1 MTHTAA
7 DCDVLVVGA
16 GPVGLTAAHEL
27 ARHGLTVRLID
38 AADGPAATS
47 RALGVHARTLET
59 YDQMGV
65 LEPMLERSRRVG
77 HLTLHQNGSR
87 LISFDSDYSRLPTCH
102 PYSVM
107 IDQTW
112 TERVL
117 REAAASRGVAVEWGT
132 RLADFA
138 DDGEGVTAQL
148 TRADGGTES
157 FRSCWLLGADGG
169 HSTVRGVLGLGLRGE
184 QTETW
189 LVADAVVHCD
199 VPTDAIHW
207 MRTREGAVMMVPFA
221 EDGRWRL
228 VDTRDTDVGPGAQ
241 GRADLAARF
250 ARKIEAGYGSAVTVE
265 PPTWVSTFT
274 IQQRMVPA
282 MSRGRCFVAG
292 DAAHVHSPASG
303 QGLNTGIQEACN
315 LAWKLADVRHG
326 RADARLL
333 ESYGAERV
341 PIGEE
346 LLRTTRRTTSLI
358 QAGGP
363 LASAGLRAL
372 FTWVRTVKP
381 AKARIQRKIMGG
393 TSALGL
399 SYASGPLAGASDT
412 RLAVAVGERVARVT
426 ADGLKAGAGWRALL
440 AELREPGWTL
450 LVFAG
455 PEGSAPA
462 RLARE
467 HEGVVRV
474 RTVVAGDGDGL
485 PGPLPDPDGRLAR
498 GLGAHPGSW
507 LLIRPDGYLAAS
519 GRLGSG
525 SAGPAAAAESLGL
538 RLRPREPVPA
548 QLFEPLTP

>member
-1 MTHTAA
+1 MTHPAA

-27 ARHGLTVRLID
+27 ARHGMTVRLID
-38 AADGPAATS
+38 AAEGPAPTS

-65 LEPMLERSRRVG
+65 LDAMLERARRVR

-87 LISFDSDYSRLPTCH
+87 LIRFESDYSRLPTCH
-102 PYSVM
+102 PYSLM

-117 REAAASRGVAVEWGT
+117 REAAAGRGVGVEWGT
-132 RLADFA
+132 RLVDFA

-148 TRADGGTES
+148 THANGGTET
-157 FRSCWLLGADGG
+157 FRACWLLGADGG
-169 HSTVRGVLGLGLRGE
+169 HSTVRGRLGLRLHGE

-189 LVADAVVHCD
+189 LVADAVVRCD
-199 VPTDAIHW
+199 VPTDSIHW
-207 MRTREGAVMMVPFA
+207 MRTREGAVMMVPFS

-228 VDTRDTDVGPGAQ
+228 VDTRDTDVQPGEQ
-241 GRADLAARF
+241 GRAALAARF
-250 ARKIEAGYGSAVTVE
+250 ARKIEAGYGAPVTVE
-265 PPTWVSTFT
+265 TPTWVSVFT

-315 LAWKLADVRHG
+315 LAWKLADVQHG
-326 RADARLL
+326 RATARLL
-333 ESYGAERV
+333 ESYDAERV
-341 PIGEE
+341 PVGAA
-346 LLRTTRRTTSLI
+346 LLRSTRLTTKLV
-358 QAGGP
+358 QARGP
-363 LASAGLRAL
+363 VTAVGLRAL
-372 FTWVRTVKP
+372 FTWVRTVRPLKS
-381 AKARIQRKIMGG
+381 RIQRKIMGG

-399 SYASGPLAGASDT
+399 SYAAGPLAAASDPL
-412 RLAVAVGERVARVT
+412 LAVAVGERVARVT
-426 ADGLKAGAGWRALL
+426 ADERAAAAGWRSLL

-455 PEGSAPA
+455 PGDGSVLR

-474 RTVVAGDGDGL
+474 RTVVAAAPGEDGDL
-485 PGPLPDPDGRLAR
+485 PGALADPDGLLAR
-498 GLGAHPGSW
+498 GLGARPGAW

-519 GRLGSG
+519 GRLE
-525 SAGPAAAAESLGL
+525 SADPAAAAESLGL
-538 RLRPREPVPA
+538 RLRPRDPVQA
-548 QLFEPLTP
+548 GSIQA